1 MLDYSSPLMSKLL
14 KFFIKCFDI
23 NSKLVVT
30 FSKIPILRIRFSG
43 QIFIKLLLRS
53 VKRQFLRNLSYHD
66 RKRTSYKFI
75 KSFENVSSYVITNS
89 QQRNLKYLESY
100 IGQILYK
107 RLPK

>member
-14 KFFIKCFDI
+14 KFFIKCFHI

-66 RKRTSYKFI
+66 RKRASYKFI